1 MKIKGLMTF
10 ALLAMAMSASAQV
23 QLLFYDGGRHVI
35 ERNKN
40 STGWMPVTRI
50 PVSIL

>member
-1 MKIKGLMTF
+1 MKIDGLMTF
-10 ALLAMAMSASAQV
+10 ALLAMAMSTSAQV
-23 QLLFYDGGRHVI
+23 QLMFFDGGRHVI